1 MRNHYITYQ
10 SACQA
15 KNKKYFFKKCLTNKS
30 ECDIIVSQAKSERE
44 KCLPN
49 QDEGGERGVAVG
61 AIVCFAAVV
70 LLGTA
75 SIIAAKLGA
84 CTIAWVLL
92 GLMLAANIAVQAINV
107 YCCFA
112 S

>member
-1 MRNHYITYQ
+1 M
-10 SACQA
+10 
-15 KNKKYFFKKCLTNKS
+15 
-30 ECDIIVSQAKSERE
+30 
-44 KCLPN
+44 
-49 QDEGGERGVAVG
+49 AVG

-70 LLGTA
+70 LFGTA